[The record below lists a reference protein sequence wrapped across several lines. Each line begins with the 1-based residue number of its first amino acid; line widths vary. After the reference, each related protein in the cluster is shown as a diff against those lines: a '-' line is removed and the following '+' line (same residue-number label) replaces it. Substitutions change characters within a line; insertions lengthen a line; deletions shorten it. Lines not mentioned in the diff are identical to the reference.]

1 VSRYRWIDARKAE
14 SFPVAAACNV
24 AGVPT
29 SSYYDWVAKVASG
42 PTAAE
47 WDEAV
52 LVNEMFDI
60 HRHHDDSY
68 GSPRMTEELRRRS
81 FCVNHKRIERLMAV
95 NGIVAVM
102 PRRFVRTTLP
112 DKLAA
117 PLPDLIGRDFS
128 VGEPNRRYVGDI
140 TYIPTDEGW
149 LYLSSVLD
157 LGSRRLAGWHMASH
171 MRAELVEKALEQAAA
186 LRGCVAGA
194 IFHSDLGSQYL
205 SGDYRALCGRLG
217 IAQSAGRVGSS
228 ADNAAAESF
237 WSSLKRELVHRYRFK
252 TRNEA
257 RWAITAWIH
266 RYNAVRLHSSIGY
279 VPPIEYE
286 ISYRRQEL
294 QAA

>member
-1 VSRYRWIDARKAE
+1 VTRYRWIDARKAE
-14 SFPVAAACNV
+14 SYPIVAACKV
-24 AGVPT
+24 AGVST
-29 SSYYDWVAKVASG
+29 SSYYDWRLKVAAG
-42 PTAAE
+42 PSAAE
-47 WDEAV
+47 WDEAH
-52 LVNEMFDI
+52 LVNEMFEI
-60 HRHHDDSY
+60 HRHHDDTY
-68 GSPRMTEELRRRS
+68 GSPRMTRELRRRG
-81 FCVNHKRIERLMAV
+81 FCLNHKRTERLMAE
-95 NGIVAVM
+95 NGIVAVT

-112 DKLAA
+112 AKLAA

-128 VGEPNRRYVGDI
+128 TGEPNCRYVGDI
-140 TYIPTDEGW
+140 TYIPSDEGF
-149 LYLSSVLD
+149 LYLASVLD
-157 LGSRRLAGWHMASH
+157 LGSRRLAGWHMADH
-171 MRAELVEKALEQAAA
+171 MRSELVEKALEHTAA

-205 SGDYRALCGRLG
+205 SGDYRALCERLG

-252 TRNEA
+252 TRDEA

-266 RYNAVRLHSSIGY
+266 RYNSVRLHSSIGY

-286 ISYRRQEL
+286 INYRRQEL

>member
-1 VSRYRWIDARKAE
+1 MTRYRWIDARKAE
-14 SFPVAAACNV
+14 SFPVVAACKV

-29 SSYYDWVAKVASG
+29 SSYYDWAAKLAGG
-42 PTAAE
+42 PSEDE
-47 WDEAV
+47 WDEAL
-52 LVNEMFDI
+52 LVNEIVDI

-68 GSPRMTEELRRRS
+68 GSPRMTSELRRRG
-81 FCVNHKRIERLMAV
+81 FCVNRKRTERLMAE
-95 NGIVAVM
+95 NGIVAVT
-102 PRRFVRTTLP
+102 PRRWVRTTLP
-112 DKLAA
+112 AKLST

-128 VGEPNRRYVGDI
+128 TGEPNRRYVGDI
-140 TYIPTDEGW
+140 TYIPTDEGF
-149 LYLSSVLD
+149 LYLASVLD
-157 LGSRRLAGWHMASH
+157 LGSRRLAGWHMAEH
-171 MRAELVEKALEQAAA
+171 MRSELVEHALA

-205 SGDYRALCGRLG
+205 SGDYRALCERLG
-217 IAQSAGRVGSS
+217 IAQSAGQVGSS

-237 WSSLKRELVHRYRFK
+237 WSSLKRELVHRFRLR
-252 TRNEA
+252 TRDEA

-266 RYNAVRLHSSIGY
+266 RYNSIRLHSSIGN